1 MTSDNQFAHQGPG
14 RPITNGG
21 TKLDDGKVRL
31 ELIPGELVFAV
42 GDILTFGAKKYAARN
57 WEKGIHWG
65 RVFGATMRHLWS
77 WWQGKSPTTRNF
89 LFGNVDGETGKSHLW
104 HAATCL
110 SFLIA
115 YEERGM
121 TAFDDRPEVHLP
133 ISYRTPQDY
142 KRHSNPEGSHQLVG
156 KYEDMRPTTTGAT
169 WHNETRRTI
178 ERHGEGY
185 AGGGA
190 KSPVN
195 SEGWTGKNAGVPYAF
210 RGEDRSDPEGG
221 IPGRA

>member
-1 MTSDNQFAHQGPG
+1 MSNMTLNRAGGTLELSQGSVVAGAQP
-14 RPITNGG
+14 GG

-31 ELIPGELVFAV
+31 ELIPGELLFAV
-42 GDILTFGAKKYAARN
+42 GDILTFGAHKYAARN

-77 WWQGKSPTTRNF
+77 WWQGKAPTPKNF
-89 LFGNVDGETGKSHLW
+89 LFGNLDPETGKSHLW

-133 ISYRTPQDY
+133 LAYKTPQDY
-142 KRHSNPEGSHQLVG
+142 KQHSNPEGSHQVVG
-156 KYEDMRPTTTGAT
+156 KYEDQRFTNPNYAGPV
-169 WHNETRRTI
+169 
-178 ERHGEGY
+178 EGFGG
-185 AGGGA
+185 GGGA
-190 KSPVN
+190 GGAS
-195 SEGWTGKNAGVPYAF
+195 TFHHAGVTIR
-210 RGEDRSDPEGG
+210 RGEDRFEPEGG

>member
-1 MTSDNQFAHQGPG
+1 MTSDDQFAHMARVG
-14 RPITNGG
+14 RLYKENPALQSGEAQLVKQSPG

-31 ELIPGELVFAV
+31 ELIPGELIFAV
-42 GDILTFGAKKYAARN
+42 GEILTFGANKYAARN

-89 LFGNVDGETGKSHLW
+89 LFGNLDAETGKSHLW

-133 ISYRTPQDY
+133 LAYKTPQDY
-142 KRHSNPEGSHQLVG
+142 KQHSNPEGSHQSMSGVVG
-156 KYEDMRPTTTGAT
+156 KYEDQRFNKPS
-169 WHNETRRTI
+169 
-178 ERHGEGY
+178 Y
-185 AGGGA
+185 AGPIEGRGGGSGA
-190 KSPVN
+190 KAPFN
-195 SEGWTGKNAGVPYAF
+195 GTPGNHG
-210 RGEDRSDPEGG
+210 DR
-221 IPGRA
+221 